1 MKYPGH
7 NATFAC
13 DTECP
18 HLRWELIPETNSSK
32 TIVFNGTHSILTVNS
47 NTDTVVQC
55 IAYCVDITL
64 TWNASLLIQDQLAA
78 PSNMETNSNS
88 SSITVSWTAPSSLDV
103 TDVDPDIWYS
113 VLI

>member
-64 TWNASLLIQDQLAA
+64 TWNASLLIQGTLYMYIHVHVHTCTCVLYDC
-78 PSNMETNSNS
+78 N
-88 SSITVSWTAPSSLDV
+88 ITAQ
-103 TDVDPDIWYS
+103 
-113 VLI
+113 